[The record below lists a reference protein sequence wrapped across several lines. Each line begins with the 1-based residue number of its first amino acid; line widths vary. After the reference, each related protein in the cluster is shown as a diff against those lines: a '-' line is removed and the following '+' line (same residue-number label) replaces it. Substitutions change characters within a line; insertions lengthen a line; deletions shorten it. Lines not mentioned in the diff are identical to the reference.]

1 MLMKTPKTLWYLLFL
16 MLFIAS
22 CGDEKPKPVDVSR
35 QANLDES
42 LEKANRYL
50 VNEEEEEIQNYIS
63 RHHYQPVATGTGLRY
78 QVLHQ
83 GQGDTIAEGQLV
95 TLEYELKNIM
105 GDVIYN
111 SENEGAKSFVVGHG
125 DVESGLDEAVRHLRQ
140 GDVAVVII
148 PSHLGY
154 GLHGDQKDIPG
165 CSTLVYMLKVVDVK

>member
-1 MLMKTPKTLWYLLFL
+1 MPMKTYRSLWYILFL
-16 MLFIAS
+16 MLFVAS
-22 CGDEKPKPVDVSR
+22 CGDKKPKPVAVTQQS
-35 QANLDES
+35 NLDES

-50 VNEEEEEIQNYIS
+50 VNEEEEEIQNYIN

-78 QVLHQ
+78 QVLHH

-111 SENEGAKSFVVGHG
+111 SENDGAKSFVVGHG
-125 DVESGLDEAVRHLRQ
+125 DVETGLDEAVRHLRQ
-140 GDVAVVII
+140 GDIAVVII

-165 CSTLVYMLKVVDVK
+165 CSTLIYMLKVVDVK